1 MSLMDAEEGFLDILA
16 LGGGIS
22 AFVTKCWNRLLFLLS
37 DFVTLTFGDG
47 VSPVFL
53 AETDNLLFDMPQ

>member
-1 MSLMDAEEGFLDILA
+1 MSLMDAEEGFLGILA

-22 AFVTKCWNRLLFLLS
+22 AFVKCWRRLLFLLS

-47 VSPVFL
+47 VRPVRL
-53 AETDNLLFDMPQ
+53 AETDNLRFDMP